1 MNERSLQLQ
10 KGTKPMTSF
19 PQSPKLQRGS
29 LIAIDQSSGNRT
41 EIQFQYNPDT
51 LTRRLTPQIVTNNFD
66 KKEALR
72 LKGPPQETISLE
84 MEIDATDQ
92 VDKGDSTATSL
103 GIHPT
108 LAALELLIYPKSS
121 DIDGSEKLAAN
132 GVIEITPFDAP
143 LVLFVW
149 GKKRSLPVR
158 VSSFSITEEAFDPDL
173 NPFHAKVSLE
183 LTVLTYFDLNY
194 DSQGASLFF
203 THHKNKEKLAQQMS
217 NVTTNGG

>member
-1 MNERSLQLQ
+1 MS
-10 KGTKPMTSF
+10 TF
-19 PQSPKLQRGS
+19 PNSPRTLRGGLVLIDPDTAVVQRV
-29 LIAIDQSSGNRT
+29 IVM
-41 EIQFQYNPDT
+41 QYNPDSLSRT
-51 LTRRLTPQIVTNNFD
+51 LQVRGLPAEAGDRL
-66 KKEALR
+66 EALR
-72 LKGPPQETISLE
+72 LIGPPAETIKVE
-84 MEIDATDQ
+84 AEIDATDQ

-121 DIDGSEKLAAN
+121 DIDGSQKLAAN

>member
-1 MNERSLQLQ
+1 
-10 KGTKPMTSF
+10 MTTF

-29 LIAIDQSSGNRT
+29 LIAIDQSSGDRT

-158 VSSFSITEEAFDPDL
+158 VSSFSITEEAFDPEL

-203 THHKNKEKLAQQMS
+203 THHQIKEKLAQQMS